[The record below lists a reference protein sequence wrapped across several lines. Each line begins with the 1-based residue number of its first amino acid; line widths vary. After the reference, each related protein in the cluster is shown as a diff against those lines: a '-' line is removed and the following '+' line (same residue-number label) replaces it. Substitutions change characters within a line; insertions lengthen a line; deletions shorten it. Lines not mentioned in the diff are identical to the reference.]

1 MKCKCEKRETVVDS
15 IKAKLNAQV
24 RLDKG
29 E

>member
-1 MKCKCEKRETVVDS
+1 MKQKCEKKETVVDS